1 MSDEIINKVASSG
14 LITLNLEDYFPKGK
28 RVLFDMK
35 TWLFEEMILKEKDFR
50 EKVKK
55 HDWTAHQNQHI
66 AIDCS
71 TDAIIPVWAYMLISS
86 SLSPFATT
94 IVKGNL
100 QTLETILYEKA
111 IHKID
116 FNPFLNQRVI
126 IKGCSNLPVCE
137 HAFGLITHKLMP
149 IANSI
154 MYGEACS
161 SVPIFK
167 RK

>member
-14 LITLNLEDYFPKGK
+14 LLTLNLEDYFPKGK
-28 RVLFDMK
+28 RVLFDLK
-35 TWLFEEMILKEKDFR
+35 SWLFEEMFLKEKDFR
-50 EKVKK
+50 ESVKN
-55 HDWTAHQNQHI
+55 HDWAAYQNQHI

-71 TDAIIPVWAYMLISS
+71 ADAIIPVWAYMLISA
-86 SLSPFATT
+86 SLSPYATT

-100 QTLETILYEKA
+100 QNLETILYEKA
-111 IHKID
+111 INEID
-116 FNPFLNQRVI
+116 FNPLLNQRVI

-137 HAFGLITHKLMP
+137 HAFGLITQKLMP
-149 IANSI
+149 LAKSI